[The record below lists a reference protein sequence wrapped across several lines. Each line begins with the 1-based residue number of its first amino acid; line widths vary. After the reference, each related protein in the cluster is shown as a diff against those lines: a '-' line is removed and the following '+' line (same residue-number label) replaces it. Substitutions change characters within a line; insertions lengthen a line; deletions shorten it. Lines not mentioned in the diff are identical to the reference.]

1 LQEAQSLIAQ
11 LNRELEQWEIQQLLS
26 DPYDQE
32 GAFLIIEAKP
42 EDIASQVWATAIVKM
57 YVHWAESHNFQIHLF
72 DIMGEDSMSCEAES
86 IESLT
91 LEIWGRYAY
100 GYLKAE
106 RGKHHLRGNLLFPE
120 LKKQNVT
127 SVKVEVIPLL
137 DKNTEVDIPGEDLEI
152 TVRVPPKDQGRSI
165 RREGVQIVH
174 IPTGLTVSSDEQRGI
189 PRNKEKALCFLRSKL
204 FAIAQAQGVKE
215 ISKIQRDLIKH
226 ETSSSSVREYLYLC
240 IELNGY
246 RCIEGKVVD
255 YRTGMETTAIT
266 GVMKGELDPFI
277 HAYLRINQDDA
288 SL

>member
-1 LQEAQSLIAQ
+1 LQEAQTLIAQ

-42 EDIASQVWATAIVKM
+42 EDIASQVWATHLVQM
-57 YVHWAESHNFQIHLF
+57 YASWAESHNFRLDLF
-72 DIMGEDSMSCEAES
+72 DEIRGCEAGL

-137 DKNTEVDIPGEDLEI
+137 DKNTEVDIPGKDLKI
-152 TVRVPPKDQGRSI
+152 TVRVPPKYQGRSVH
-165 RREGVQIVH
+165 REGVQIVH

-189 PRNKEKALCFLRSKL
+189 PRNKEKALCLLRSKL
-204 FAIAQAQGVKE
+204 FAIAQAQGVKA
-215 ISKIQRDLIKH
+215 ISKIQRDLIKDD
-226 ETSSSSVREYLYLC
+226 TSSSSVREYLYLC

-246 RCIEGKVVD
+246 RCIDGKVVD
-255 YRTGMETTAIT
+255 YRTGMETKAIT